1 MRPKTAASAHHSDP
15 RTAPDQPTPPGNSA
29 SPAVVSEAG
38 WTSSLRTMLNPS
50 TPAAILTDLAPQI
63 FHATPFIGPRS
74 SLYDSSAS
82 TSSSSSSSSALSST
96 SRIRSR
102 LGLGWSSTPAFA
114 PHASTSLYI
123 REKVDDLLRLEVP
136 ASPFDLSTSDAF
148 STANST
154 CNSKRTIHAA
164 QSAPDLA
171 VPLFRGFQATAPAAR
186 SARQE
191 RRRRRAGLGEIALG
205 LENIKL
211 GLKDRGQQARGILSD
226 EASSTLASAS
236 AAAQADQVQLL
247 RKRRSARRSEVL
259 QLRGRSSSARYDP
272 AAVGEVHAQE
282 NAPVM
287 TADELEA
294 DSRAVEEDMGNVAVR
309 RSLLNAQILE
319 IDEKMA
325 ALDSIREELKRSLL
339 FLREEEL
346 ELQDEFDG
354 LRERMNS
361 QTKTATTTTTS
372 RRRKGPAFLPGEHD
386 DLPSGVAFMVSCP
399 ARTLSGHL
407 GPVSA
412 LDFSEPYGVAVSASQ
427 DETVRLWD
435 LSTGDEMGQLR
446 GHQGVVKA
454 LQVEASVCITGGSDG
469 QVRIWNVDEVEDLLT
484 SPNGLGEN
492 EDDGGVPSFEKVFL
506 GRANGYVGG
515 REALGTLS
523 ESVNGE
529 EGGEAREEQHSGA
542 CVKVLDGH
550 TKAVTSLYF
559 DGPCLVTG
567 SSDSTLRQWD
577 IHTGQNV
584 MTMDVLWAISNPSP
598 LDNLDPSEPYS
609 TPASSPRKS
618 LAALRRHSSTSGTAL
633 SFSGYPSSPATT
645 NYADG
650 SFEPY
655 EDFVGGVQFWGY
667 ALASGTADGCVRMW
681 DMRTGQSHRTLVG
694 HTGPVSCVQFDE
706 HHLVSGSL
714 DKTVRIWDIRTGS
727 ISDTIRYDY
736 PITSLQFDSRKIVAA
751 AGENGIRV
759 FNRTTLQ
766 HTALTLNGHT
776 RPAERLR
783 FMDSYLMSGGRDHT
797 VKVWK
802 M

>member
-1 MRPKTAASAHHSDP
+1 MRPKTAVSANNSDP
-15 RTAPDQPTPPGNSA
+15 HTAPEQATPSGNSA
-29 SPAVVSEAG
+29 SSAVVSEAG

-63 FHATPFIGPRS
+63 LFHATPFLGPRS
-74 SLYDSSAS
+74 SWYDPSAS
-82 TSSSSSSSSALSST
+82 TSSSSSSSSAWSST
-96 SRIRSR
+96 SRIRSKL
-102 LGLGWSSTPAFA
+102 LGLGWSSSTPAFA
-114 PHASTSLYI
+114 PHASTTLYI
-123 REKVDDLLRLEVP
+123 REKVDDLLRLEIP
-136 ASPFDLSTSDAF
+136 ASPFDLSASDAF
-148 STANST
+148 STPSST
-154 CNSKRTIHAA
+154 TKRTININPA
-164 QSAPDLA
+164 QSSQEHA
-171 VPLFRGFQATAPAAR
+171 VPLYRGFQATAPAAR

-226 EASSTLASAS
+226 EAASAS
-236 AAAQADQVQLL
+236 ASTLAAAQADQVQLL
-247 RKRRSARRSEVL
+247 RKRRNARRSEVL

-272 AAVGEVHAQE
+272 AAVGEAQVQE

-294 DSRAVEEDMGNVAVR
+294 DSRAVEEDIGNVAVR

-319 IDEKMA
+319 IDQKMA

-346 ELQDEFDG
+346 ELQDEYEG
-354 LRERMNS
+354 LRERMNNL
-361 QTKTATTTTTS
+361 TKTATTTTTS

-386 DLPSGVAFMVSCP
+386 DLPSGVAFM
-399 ARTLSGHL
+399 TLSGHV

-515 REALGTLS
+515 RGALVTLS
-523 ESVNGE
+523 ENVNGE
-529 EGGEAREEQHSGA
+529 EGGETREEQHSGA

-694 HTGPVSCVQFDE
+694 HTGPVTCVQFDE

-751 AGENGIRV
+751 AGENSIRV

-776 RPAERLR
+776 RPTERLR